1 MTSDTH
7 HCIIEKHFR
16 DKDESIKLEKTRK
29 REMDEALKDRKK
41 YCLYPSGL
49 VAKVKLWDAIKVE
62 KMKNEGGVGGLKTSV
77 LQRKYFPKNF
87 YSTLHI
93 GPFILYIDG
102 FPYSR
107 Q

>member
-1 MTSDTH
+1 MIQCTEVTNNNVKMVT
-7 HCIIEKHFR
+7 ENVFR

-62 KMKNEGGVGGLKTSV
+62 KMKNEGERKGGQYYCTAKKILKKFT
-77 LQRKYFPKNF
+77 P
-87 YSTLHI
+87 I
-93 GPFILYIDG
+93 FILEISIY
-102 FPYSR
+102 FLL
-107 Q
+107 

>member
-1 MTSDTH
+1 MCVCVASLVTKSVNIDTSCREVTSDTH

-49 VAKVKLWDAIKVE
+49 VAKVKLWDAFKVE
-62 KMKNEGGVGGLKTSV
+62 KMKNERGRG
-77 LQRKYFPKNF
+77 Q
-87 YSTLHI
+87 
-93 GPFILYIDG
+93 D
-102 FPYSR
+102 
-107 Q
+107 